1 MSDPM
6 ISVENLGKRYTLRHQ
21 AAKRYSTLRDS
32 VAGLW
37 ARAAARQGQESHEEF
52 WALHEVSFEMPR
64 GEVLGIIGRNG
75 AGKSTL
81 LKILS
86 RITEPSQGRVTLDG
100 RVASLLEVGTGF
112 HPELTGRENI
122 HLNGAILGMTRKEI
136 NASFDEIV
144 AFAEVDRFL
153 DTPVKRYSSGM
164 YVRLAFSV
172 AAHLRPEILVV
183 DEVLAVGDAQFQAK
197 CLGKMESVSRQSGRT
212 ILFVSHQMSA
222 VRRLCSSVLWLD
234 RGRVVEHSRDV
245 EDTVQRYLRGGQDSS
260 EQLPAR
266 VDLQSTPR
274 DKGSASIFAAVGVE
288 STRHAVTAAIFEPDE
303 DMIISIECD
312 LRGQTRDSLTFS
324 IQLGSIG
331 GERMATWF
339 YGDSTGHELPSSGT
353 FVCRCKVPA
362 LHLAPG
368 DYWIG
373 VGAGQRGDPLDK
385 VNEALMLRIESRETT
400 RAGLLQA
407 PATWEVMSS

>member
-1 MSDPM
+1 M

-21 AAKRYSTLRDS
+21 GTKRYSTLRDS
-32 VAGLW
+32 LSGLW
-37 ARAAARQGQESHEEF
+37 GRPGDKDGRESHEEF

-122 HLNGAILGMTRKEI
+122 QLNGAILGMTRREI
-136 NASFDEIV
+136 AASFDEIV
-144 AFAEVDRFL
+144 AFAEVERFL

-197 CLGKMESVSRQSGRT
+197 CLGKMESVARESGRT
-212 ILFVSHQMSA
+212 ILFVSHQMSS

-245 EDTVQRYLRGGQDSS
+245 EETVQRYLRGGEDAAG
-260 EQLPAR
+260 QLPAR
-266 VDLQSTPR
+266 VDLSNAPR
-274 DKGSASIFAAVGVE
+274 DKGKASIFAAVAVE
-288 STRHAVTAAIFEPDE
+288 SSRHALPTAIFEPDE
-303 DMIISIECD
+303 AMTITLECD
-312 LRGQTRDSLTFS
+312 LRGQSRDSLTFS
-324 IQLGSIG
+324 IQLSSTG
-331 GERMATWF
+331 GERVATWF
-339 YGDSTGHELPSSGT
+339 YGDTTGHALPSSGT
-353 FVCRCKVPA
+353 YVCRCVVPA

-385 VNEALMLRIESRETT
+385 VNEALMFRIESRETL

-407 PATWEVMSS
+407 PATWEVMSA